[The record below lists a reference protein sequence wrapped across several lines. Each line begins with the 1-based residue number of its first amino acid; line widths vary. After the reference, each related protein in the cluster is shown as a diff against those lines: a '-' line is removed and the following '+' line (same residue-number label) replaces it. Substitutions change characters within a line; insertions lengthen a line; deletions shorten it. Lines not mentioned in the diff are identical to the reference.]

1 MTSSES
7 NHNKETFFFLRISS
21 IYIVV
26 MCLTVAYY
34 ICYIYYR
41 VTYSK
46 SEVEIMHSYYNAIIL
61 FYVKV
66 KPKPLNWLPQFVQF
80 RFEVGLVVMG

>member
-7 NHNKETFFFLRISS
+7 NHNKETFFFLRLSS

-34 ICYIYYR
+34 TCYIYYR

-66 KPKPLNWLPQFVQF
+66 QPKP
-80 RFEVGLVVMG
+80 